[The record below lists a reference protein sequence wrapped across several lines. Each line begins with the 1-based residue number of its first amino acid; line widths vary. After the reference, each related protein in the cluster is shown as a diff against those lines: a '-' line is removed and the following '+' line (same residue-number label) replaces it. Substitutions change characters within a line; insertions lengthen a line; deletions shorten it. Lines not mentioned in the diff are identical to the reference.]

1 MPLPPPALRKRGPP
15 STMNVRKIWLITVLM
30 STALAGIILVQ
41 AYYISNAIDL
51 RRTIFREQVRTAL
64 QATVD
69 RMDRL
74 AAAELLEER
83 GEWRFL
89 RESAFEPLDTSGLAA
104 EVADSLISDYLALGP
119 GALSGGGLAGGGL
132 SGGALGGRPIEM
144 PDITLPMPGS
154 GSPAGEGPGT
164 GPNESSISAA
174 AGRYLTEPFNITSSV
189 YDVGDAD
196 YEKLLPELL
205 ENTQAQVVAN
215 VRRFNALVGDVMV
228 ELMRG
233 KYGPTRRIDPEL
245 VDSLLQ
251 RELATRGIEVP
262 YEFGIVLG
270 DQQFITTASA
280 PEDEQALLASPHRV
294 SLHPENLFASS
305 DELYVHFPKEKRYVL
320 ERVWTVLTG
329 SGLFTLVI
337 ILGFSY
343 TISALFRQKKVADI
357 KNDFINNMTHEFKTP
372 IATISL
378 AVDSMGNPKISG
390 NPDRI
395 RHYTNIIRDENRRM
409 NGQVEK
415 VLQMALLDRNEI
427 KLSRE
432 PLDLHQVARTA
443 AEAMGVQ
450 VESKGGALNLE
461 LKAERP
467 GVFADEVHITNVVQN
482 LLDNA
487 NKYSPEAPVI
497 GVETWND
504 KHGVYLAVTDQ
515 GMGMSRETQNSIF
528 EKFYRSPKGNVHDV
542 KGFGLGLTY
551 VKAILDAHGGSI
563 TVKSQLGKGSRF
575 IIYLPSAT

>member
-1 MPLPPPALRKRGPP
+1 
-15 STMNVRKIWLITVLM
+15 MNVRKIWLITVLM

-51 RRTIFREQVRTAL
+51 RRTIFQEQVSTAL
-64 QATVD
+64 RSTVD
-69 RMDRL
+69 RMDRHM
-74 AAAELLEER
+74 AAELLQER
-83 GEWRFL
+83 GEWRLL
-89 RESAFEPLDTSGLAA
+89 RDAAFEPLDTTGLAA
-104 EVADSLISDYLALGP
+104 DIADSLLRDYLSYDP
-119 GALSGGGLAGGGL
+119 GALSGGGLSPGQ
-132 SGGALGGRPIEM
+132 SSALGGTAIEM
-144 PDITLPMPGS
+144 PDITLPMPGIDRSSPS
-154 GSPAGEGPGT
+154 GENDDP
-164 GPNESSISAA
+164 A
-174 AGRYLTEPFNITSSV
+174 AGVGRFMTEPFNITSSV
-189 YDVGDAD
+189 YDVGEDE
-196 YEKLLPELL
+196 YEELLPELL
-205 ENTQAQVVAN
+205 ANTQAQVVAN

-245 VDSLLQ
+245 VDSLLEL
-251 RELATRGIEVP
+251 ELAQRGIAVP

-270 DQQFITTASA
+270 DEQFITTVANSA
-280 PEDEQALLASPHRV
+280 QEEQLLESPHRV

-305 DELYVHFPKEKRYVL
+305 DELYVLFPKEKRYVL

-329 SGLFTLVI
+329 SGLFTLII

-378 AVDSMGNPKISG
+378 AVDSMANPRISG
-390 NPDRI
+390 NPERI
-395 RHYTNIIRDENRRM
+395 QHYTNIIRDENRRM
-409 NGQVEK
+409 NSQVEK

-432 PLDLHQVARTA
+432 NLDLHQVARTA
-443 AEAMGVQ
+443 SEAMGIQ
-450 VESKGGALNLE
+450 VDSKGGSLTLD

-467 GVFADEVHITNVVQN
+467 MVFADEVHITNVVQN

-497 GVETWND
+497 GIETWND
-504 KHGVYLAVTDQ
+504 RHGVYLAVTDQ

-563 TVKSQLGKGSRF
+563 TVKSQLDKGSRF
-575 IIYLPSAT
+575 IIYLPTAS